1 MIEIGRIKHH
11 GYTSQFVSY
20 RCHQNY
26 QKSFAEQVSLLKN
39 RGDIIVS
46 VGEESMQGKPFS
58 KVLKAISR
66 AKSVLELKLI
76 NIALWAENHHI
87 VRPPAELSDNKNV
100 PSEFHWIE
108 KDTKYYVLDGMV
120 EHPAKAISLPYY
132 FENNWVVDIIWL
144 TTPER
149 KSQKVLCSKI
159 MKTIFTVHK
168 RPDTAGNIPKRC
180 AGKTLEHTCKWNT
193 RVEYSSNSMES
204 NYQSHEQTDMHKKL
218 SAKRRKTPERNVEE
232 ADNVKGR
239 GEHLNNSRKSDAP
252 SKEQT
257 DMHQKPSAKRRKIP
271 ERNEEEAAGSAQ
283 VEEDDTHEIEEYS
296 RSTIP
301 QDCIIKKEEI
311 SCNQGAFSFR
321 CPINASRRGCDSS
334 SNKVRLPCNHEFC
347 RPCMHKLLKNEKD
360 IITYEL
366 IGQPV
371 QKFSIKTRCPIC
383 KQLYSPRTISHLLGE
398 NQAID
403 INNYK

>member
-1 MIEIGRIKHH
+1 MIEIGPIHQN
-11 GYTSQFVSY
+11 GYSSQFVSY

-76 NIALWAENHHI
+76 NIAQWAENHHI
-87 VRPPAELSDNKNV
+87 VRPPAELPVNEHI
-100 PSEFHWIE
+100 PLEFHWIE
-108 KDTKYYVLDGMV
+108 KDTKYNVLDGMV

-149 KSQKVLCSKI
+149 KNQKVLCSKV
-159 MKTIFTVHK
+159 MKKIFTVHE
-168 RPDTAGNIPKRC
+168 RPVTAGNISKQCVGTTFGHRR
-180 AGKTLEHTCKWNT
+180 HRTCKWNA
-193 RVEYSSNSMES
+193 RVEYSSN
-204 NYQSHEQTDMHKKL
+204 YQSQAQTDMHKKP
-218 SAKRRKTPERNVEE
+218 SAKRRKIPKTNEE
-232 ADNVKGR
+232 ETDKVKGR
-239 GEHLNNSRKSDAP
+239 GEYSNNTIKSDAP

-257 DMHQKPSAKRRKIP
+257 DMHKKPSGKRRKIA
-271 ERNEEEAAGSAQ
+271 ERNEEKATGSAWL
-283 VEEDDTHEIEEYS
+283 EEYVIHEIEEYS
-296 RSTIP
+296 RKTIP
-301 QDCIIKKEEI
+301 QDYIMKKEEEK
-311 SCNQGAFSFR
+311 SCNQDAFR

-347 RPCMHKLLKNEKD
+347 RPCMYKLLKNEKD
-360 IITYEL
+360 VITYDL

-403 INNYK
+403 IDTFK